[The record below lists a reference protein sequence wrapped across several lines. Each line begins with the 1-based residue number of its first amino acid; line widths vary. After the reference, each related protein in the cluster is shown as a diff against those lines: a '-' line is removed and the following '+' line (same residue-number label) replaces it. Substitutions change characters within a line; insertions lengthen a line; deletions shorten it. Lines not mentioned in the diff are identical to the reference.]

1 MAELHP
7 LSDRAD
13 DPTTPPGHNL
23 ALFQA
28 LKKAGA
34 SVELHI
40 FADGGHGWG
49 LGTPDQTLSQWP
61 DLLAAWIDTR
71 MNKKK

>member
-1 MAELHP
+1 MILF
-7 LSDRAD
+7 SSAD

-28 LKKAGA
+28 LTQAGA

-49 LGTPDQTLSQWP
+49 LGKPDQTLSQWP
-61 DLLAAWIDTR
+61 ELLATWLDTR
-71 MNKKK
+71 MTKKK